1 MDNISNGHC
10 NFMDAS
16 GPLSVCRGGSRTAGT
31 TKMELFV
38 IIVNGFQ
45 PLIIITNSS
54 TLDAA
59 AVLGP
64 SLNIICNL
72 GNPQKLNLQRDLKY
86 TLSPTSSGESSNIAF
101 KSPEQLWGLSA
112 AKKCSHA
119 RIITHESFSMYKS
132 IGKDKIDS
140 TSPCFY

>member
-1 MDNISNGHC
+1 M
-10 NFMDAS
+10 
-16 GPLSVCRGGSRTAGT
+16 
-31 TKMELFV
+31 

-112 AKKCSHA
+112 AKKC
-119 RIITHESFSMYKS
+119 
-132 IGKDKIDS
+132 
-140 TSPCFY
+140 